1 MRGEE
6 GATNGNSIVGATGTS
21 ITCDFLGDDS
31 ISSVVHHQLSAA
43 IVGAAAAA
51 AENDADIKNDTACMM
66 VGSFSD
72 LI

>member
-6 GATNGNSIVGATGTS
+6 GASNGNSIVGATGTS

-51 AENDADIKNDTACMM
+51 ENDTDIKNDTACMM